1 MVFDPQFRRQG
12 VLLLLI
18 TLAFLPRVQAASFL
32 FDATKA
38 EMAGSADWVID
49 ADLHNLTVNSA
60 SVGSGSTTGS
70 GNESNP
76 QRYPTPDQSTVTA
89 STPETYWDGAL
100 SAWAIDLVK
109 NGHHVETLPY
119 NGRITWKDSTN
130 PQDLTNYNVFV
141 MVEPNILF
149 TATEKTA
156 IISFVKSG
164 GGLFIVSDHG
174 VSDRNNDGADS
185 VQVLNDLMTN
195 SVQNYPFG
203 IHYNGDNISPNTYN
217 VDTNATDPVTR
228 GPAGVVTNFYYNNG
242 SSITVNTN
250 QNPSTTIA
258 IWNVGTTRATNNAI
272 FVYGTFGAGKF
283 ATTGDSSP
291 FDDGTGDP
299 NDSLFY
305 SQGYADPSTS
315 NGRVIL
321 NASLWLAQSLVATNP
336 PPPPLK
342 IAHSGTN
349 AFQIAWSFS
358 TTNYTLQGSTNF
370 ASWYIITNGIQT
382 TGTNSVF
389 TNSFSGQK
397 QFFRLMQ

>member
-1 MVFDPQFRRQG
+1 MQG
-12 VLLLLI
+12 GLILLF

-38 EMAGSADWVID
+38 EMAGNADWVID
-49 ADLHNLTVNSA
+49 ADVHNLKISA
-60 SVGSGSTTGS
+60 ASDGSGTAGA

-76 QRYPTPDQSTVTA
+76 QRFPTPDQSTVTT
-89 STPETYWDGAL
+89 STPETYWEGAL

-119 NGRITWKDSTN
+119 NGRITWNDGTN

-141 MVEPNILF
+141 TVEPNILF
-149 TATEKTA
+149 TATEKA
-156 IISFVKSG
+156 ALINFVKHG

-174 VSDRNNDGADS
+174 VSDRNGDGVDS

-195 SVQNYPFG
+195 SVQNNPFG
-203 IHYNGDNISPNTYN
+203 IHYNGDNISPDTFN

-228 GPAGVVTNFYYNNG
+228 GAAGVVTDFYYNNG

-258 IWNVGTTRATNNAI
+258 IWNAGTTRATNNAI
-272 FVYGTFGAGKF
+272 VVYGTYGAGKF
-283 ATTGDSSP
+283 VTTGDSSP

-305 SQGYADPSTS
+305 TQGYADPSTS

-321 NASLWLAQSLVATNP
+321 NGSLWLAQASAP
-336 PPPPLK
+336 PVLK
-342 IAHSGTN
+342 MTTAGTN
-349 AFQIAWSFS
+349 AFQLTWPLAG
-358 TTNYTLQGSTNF
+358 NYTLQGSTNLS
-370 ASWYIITNGIQT
+370 SWNTLATGIQT
-382 TGTNSVF
+382 AGTNSVF
-389 TNSFSGQK
+389 TNNFSGQK
-397 QFFRLMQ
+397 QFFRLKQ